1 MEQISFAP
9 TGAAVVALQGGGRA
23 IVDLEG
29 SNMIDQV
36 YSHTLAGNV
45 TSTNFFYEEAT
56 DTGAATRR
64 LADGSVVFTSRFEEI
79 YPYGYGANP
88 PYSSDGRWALTAGE
102 AVDAPVMVFEIE
114 GDRRYEIDA
123 VSVFEGAVGIE
134 LDDNSRFMT
143 RPAPGGQRLFFS
155 AIDLSTGAAHAV
167 WIESATGRLVAGPIE
182 LPSLGPGIVLD
193 DGRVV
198 MGSSTVVT
206 ILPADLEGPLVTVS
220 GTEGFSVF
228 DLDRATGTILIGA
241 TDGRVG
247 LVDVETATVEF
258 LESASGA
265 LTAGAFSPDGSRVA
279 VLSVGKGAQI
289 VDVATGRRVG
299 IQMPLT
305 GTFIY
310 PAGLQWSEDGAG
322 VWVGAPTG
330 PIRLA
335 ANAEAWRAV
344 ACRVVHRELTS
355 DEWVALVSDAGPQVP
370 ACS

>member
-1 MEQISFAP
+1 
-9 TGAAVVALQGGGRA
+9 
-23 IVDLEG
+23 
-29 SNMIDQV
+29 
-36 YSHTLAGNV
+36 
-45 TSTNFFYEEAT
+45 
-56 DTGAATRR
+56 
-64 LADGSVVFTSRFEEI
+64 
-79 YPYGYGANP
+79 
-88 PYSSDGRWALTAGE
+88 
-102 AVDAPVMVFEIE
+102 
-114 GDRRYEIDA
+114 
-123 VSVFEGAVGIE
+123 
-134 LDDNSRFMT
+134 
-143 RPAPGGQRLFFS
+143 
-155 AIDLSTGAAHAV
+155 
-167 WIESATGRLVAGPIE
+167 
-182 LPSLGPGIVLD
+182 
-193 DGRVV
+193 
-198 MGSSTVVT
+198 
-206 ILPADLEGPLVTVS
+206 
-220 GTEGFSVF
+220 
-228 DLDRATGTILIGA
+228 
-241 TDGRVG
+241 
-247 LVDVETATVEF
+247 VEF